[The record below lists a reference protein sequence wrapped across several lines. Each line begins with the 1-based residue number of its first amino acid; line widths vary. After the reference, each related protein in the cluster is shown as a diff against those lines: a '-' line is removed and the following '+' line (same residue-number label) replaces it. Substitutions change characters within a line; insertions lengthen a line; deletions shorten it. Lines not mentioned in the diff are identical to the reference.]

1 MKITRPRGDL
11 GADSCQKKGTAET
24 YLGEEAND
32 TLVMVPA
39 YRNDSQRRPPRTR
52 ERWQGNMLRI
62 INELTADAL
71 HMTWT
76 EDSGERN
83 ALNHDMKRGTFDVS
97 CYPLK
102 LESLR

>member
-1 MKITRPRGDL
+1 
-11 GADSCQKKGTAET
+11 
-24 YLGEEAND
+24 
-32 TLVMVPA
+32 
-39 YRNDSQRRPPRTR
+39 
-52 ERWQGNMLRI
+52 MLRI

-102 LESLR
+102 MESLR